1 MRFQKYFASRPTR
14 FLKPRRSVRQ
24 QFVLL
29 AITLFAFVMLSACG
43 NDAANPTLPAPALK
57 TVSPSAAFIAT
68 NVRPTLYKPLTKE
81 ACQSLNDNFAV
92 TFRVSAG
99 MGEGAFNDPKNGDL
113 GNGCVFA
120 MKGTGEEFVSAP
132 EAINTLRASLTPM
145 NWVEDKAY
153 QANTPTLSAA
163 AFRKEKSLLTALVE
177 WTPTPDAKCP
187 LDQVATC
194 KLTPKQQLFVVTI
207 KAAQR

>member
-1 MRFQKYFASRPTR
+1 MT
-14 FLKPRRSVRQ
+14 L
-24 QFVLL
+24 
-29 AITLFAFVMLSACG
+29 ITLVTLSACG
-43 NDAANPTLPAPALK
+43 NDAASPPLPAPALK
-57 TVSPSAAFIAT
+57 TVSPSATFIAT
-68 NVRPTLYKPLTKE
+68 NVRPTLYKPLSKE
-81 ACQSLNDNFAV
+81 MCQSLNDTFAV

-113 GNGCVFA
+113 GNGCIFA

-132 EAINTLRASLTPM
+132 ESITMLRAALTPL
-145 NWVEDKAY
+145 NWVEDKTY
-153 QANTPTLSAA
+153 QANAPTLSAA

-194 KLTPKQQLFVVTI
+194 KLTPKQRLFVMTI

>member
-1 MRFQKYFASRPTR
+1 
-14 FLKPRRSVRQ
+14 
-24 QFVLL
+24 
-29 AITLFAFVMLSACG
+29 MLSACG
-43 NDAANPTLPAPALK
+43 NDSANPTLPAPALK

-68 NVRPTLYKPLTKE
+68 NVRPTIYKPLAKE
-81 ACQSLNDNFAV
+81 ACQALNDNFAV

-145 NWVEDKAY
+145 NWVEDKTY

>member
-1 MRFQKYFASRPTR
+1 
-14 FLKPRRSVRQ
+14 
-24 QFVLL
+24 
-29 AITLFAFVMLSACG
+29 MLSACG

-57 TVSPSAAFIAT
+57 TVSPSATFIAT
-68 NVRPTLYKPLTKE
+68 NVRPTLYKPLVKE
-81 ACQSLNDNFAV
+81 ACQTLNDTFAV

-99 MGEGAFNDPKNGDL
+99 MNEGPFSDPKNGDL

-120 MKGTGEEFVSAP
+120 LKGTGEEFVGAP
-132 EAINTLRASLTPM
+132 EAINMLRAALTPL
-145 NWVEDKAY
+145 NWVEDKTY

-163 AFRKEKSLLTALVE
+163 AFRKEKGLLTALVE

-194 KLTPKQQLFVVTI
+194 KLTPKQRLFVMTI

>member
-1 MRFQKYFASRPTR
+1 MT
-14 FLKPRRSVRQ
+14 L
-24 QFVLL
+24 
-29 AITLFAFVMLSACG
+29 ITLVILSACG
-43 NDAANPTLPAPALK
+43 NDGANPTLPAPALK
-57 TVSPSAAFIAT
+57 TVSPSATFIAT
-68 NVRPTLYKPLTKE
+68 NVRPTLYKPLAKE

-99 MGEGAFNDPKNGDL
+99 MGEGPFSDPKNGDL

-120 MKGTGEEFVSAP
+120 LKGTGEEFVSAP
-132 EAINTLRASLTPM
+132 EAINTLRTALAPM
-145 NWVEDKAY
+145 NWVEDKTY
-153 QANTPTLSAA
+153 QASTPTLSAA

-194 KLTPKQQLFVVTI
+194 NLAPKQRLFVMTI

>member
-1 MRFQKYFASRPTR
+1 MT
-14 FLKPRRSVRQ
+14 
-24 QFVLL
+24 LL
-29 AITLFAFVMLSACG
+29 FFMLLSACG
-43 NDAANPTLPAPALK
+43 NNGANPTLPAPALK
-57 TVSPSAAFIAT
+57 TVSPSATFIAT
-68 NVRPTLYKPLTKE
+68 NVRPTLYKPLMKE
-81 ACQSLNDNFAV
+81 SCQALNDTFAV

-99 MGEGAFNDPKNGDL
+99 MGEGAFSDPKNGDL

-120 MKGTGEEFVSAP
+120 MKGSGEEFVSAP
-132 EAINTLRASLTPM
+132 ETINMLRVSLMPL
-145 NWVEDKAY
+145 NWVEDQTY
-153 QANTPTLSAA
+153 QVNAPTLSAA